1 MSCWVVPSIAAELWG
16 VSVEHVLA
24 GIREGR
30 IASRVENGFVCVDAA
45 PGSPRLMGKRDG
57 EHPPTFTVVT
67 EDEMA
72 ALLGGNADDELLD
85 EESEWTD
92 EEGEPGEA
100 GEEGEPEEQGTL
112 DWRDARR
119 RNARLRRAPALVS

>member
-1 MSCWVVPSIAAELWG
+1 MSCWVVPSVAAELWG

-30 IASRVENGFVCVDAA
+30 IFSRTDNGFVCVDAA
-45 PGSPRLMGKRDG
+45 PESPTLSAARVAV

-72 ALLGGNADDELLD
+72 ALLGGNGEDRVIDDYESD
-85 EESEWTD
+85 AHDSEEERED
-92 EEGEPGEA
+92 
-100 GEEGEPEEQGTL
+100 PEETSPFN
-112 DWRDARR
+112 WRD
-119 RNARLRRAPALVS
+119 

>member
-30 IASRVENGFVCVDAA
+30 IPSRIDNGFMCVDAA
-45 PGSPRLMGKRDG
+45 PGSPRLKRSVD

-85 EESEWTD
+85 EEPECTD
-92 EEGEPGEA
+92 EES
-100 GEEGEPEEQGTL
+100 EPEEQGTL

-119 RNARLRRAPALVS
+119 RNGRLRRAPALAN